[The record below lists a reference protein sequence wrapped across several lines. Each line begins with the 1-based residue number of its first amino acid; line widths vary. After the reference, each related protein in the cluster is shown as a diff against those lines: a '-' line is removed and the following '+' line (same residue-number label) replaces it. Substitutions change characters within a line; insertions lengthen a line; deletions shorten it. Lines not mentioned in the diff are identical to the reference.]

1 MEANPKYCE
10 RLGRTNRCIE
20 LKAVASAEFRKGQ
33 GEWDT
38 EWLVRGGFKCFFSHC
53 HHRAPMSL

>member
-1 MEANPKYCE
+1 MEANPKYHE

-38 EWLVRGGFKCFFSHC
+38 ECLVRGGFKCFFSHC
-53 HHRAPMSL
+53 HHGAPMSL